1 MNIDTNIF
9 NKTPANKI
17 QQHIKDIIQYEEVE
31 FIPSMQGWF
40 NIQKSINVIH
50 LINRIKEKTHISMWL
65 IDHLSRHRKTFDKI
79 QHSFMI

>member
-50 LINRIKEKTHISMWL
+50 HVNKERKKYMVKKKYMIIL
-65 IDHLSRHRKTFDKI
+65 IDTQESIWQNF
-79 QHSFMI
+79 